1 METEPSSA
9 SFTEQVPNNSRQR
22 RRTLLRRIDNSV
34 MKPDT
39 DPDVFLLE
47 INKMRDELDVLDE
60 IVSTERLTAIVLDTL
75 PAKM

>member
-1 METEPSSA
+1 METETSSA